1 MKKKTKFIQN
11 FATIILAISIPGL
24 LALASFETKRYA
36 TLEKE
41 VSDLEKKQYELI
53 EENKKLVS
61 EIGML
66 SSSERIEKIAVSGR
80 VLQTID
86 IDSDKPFVLVM
97 PEGCNFSFYD
107 VNKREIE
114 YNKHF

>member
-66 SSSERIEKIAVSGR
+66 SSSERIEKIAISEYGMRLAESDEIIRVEVGR
-80 VLQTID
+80 
-86 IDSDKPFVLVM
+86 
-97 PEGCNFSFYD
+97 E
-107 VNKREIE
+107 
-114 YNKHF
+114 

>member
-66 SSSERIEKIAVSGR
+66 SSSERIEKIAISEYGMRLAESDEIVRVEVGR
-80 VLQTID
+80 
-86 IDSDKPFVLVM
+86 
-97 PEGCNFSFYD
+97 
-107 VNKREIE
+107 
-114 YNKHF
+114 

>member
-53 EENKKLVS
+53 EENNLLKK
-61 EIGML
+61 I
-66 SSSERIEKIAVSGR
+66 K
-80 VLQTID
+80 
-86 IDSDKPFVLVM
+86 
-97 PEGCNFSFYD
+97 
-107 VNKREIE
+107 
-114 YNKHF
+114 

>member
-41 VSDLEKKQYELI
+41 VQDLEKKQYELI
-53 EENKKLVS
+53 ENNKKLVS

-66 SSSERIEKIAVSGR
+66 SSSERIEKIAISEYGMRLAESDEIVRVEVGR
-80 VLQTID
+80 
-86 IDSDKPFVLVM
+86 
-97 PEGCNFSFYD
+97 E
-107 VNKREIE
+107 
-114 YNKHF
+114 

>member
-53 EENKKLVS
+53 EENKKRVS

-66 SSSERIEKIAVSGR
+66 SSSERIEKIAISEYGMRLAESDEIVRVEVGR
-80 VLQTID
+80 
-86 IDSDKPFVLVM
+86 
-97 PEGCNFSFYD
+97 E
-107 VNKREIE
+107 
-114 YNKHF
+114 

>member
-66 SSSERIEKIAVSGR
+66 SSSERIEKIAISEYGMRLAESDEIVR
-80 VLQTID
+80 VEVG
-86 IDSDKPFVLVM
+86 K
-97 PEGCNFSFYD
+97 
-107 VNKREIE
+107 K
-114 YNKHF
+114 

>member
-66 SSSERIEKIAVSGR
+66 SSSERIEKIAISEYGMRLAESDEIVRVEVGR
-80 VLQTID
+80 
-86 IDSDKPFVLVM
+86 
-97 PEGCNFSFYD
+97 E
-107 VNKREIE
+107 
-114 YNKHF
+114 

>member
-41 VSDLEKKQYELI
+41 VLDLEKKQYELI
-53 EENKKLVS
+53 ENNKKLVS

-66 SSSERIEKIAVSGR
+66 SSSERIEKIAISEYGMRLAESDEIVRVEVGR
-80 VLQTID
+80 
-86 IDSDKPFVLVM
+86 
-97 PEGCNFSFYD
+97 E
-107 VNKREIE
+107 
-114 YNKHF
+114 